1 MQYRRPA
8 AHLAQAVSIN
18 LPRFR
23 VLAMASKRQRVD
35 SELLATVVHTRGV
48 SGSALRKVLNAVT
61 EAGLT
66 RREVEVASYARFNQV
81 KHTLRFPSVAGGEV
95 SFDVCDPKA
104 LLALLLSE
112 NPVMR
117 QWFEE
122 AWRTSSSTPSTAW
135 NLLIGWDE
143 FTPGNKAA
151 LKNSRKMMTL
161 SFSFVELRAWLHHD
175 HAWVT
180 PLAIRSTVLAQ
191 VQGGWSAILRA
202 FLRLML
208 IGAEGMQT
216 SGYPV
221 PVGRSSRLLFAKVH
235 TLLSDGD
242 GLRQGLEW
250 KGAGGLKCCFRH
262 WNVFSRG
269 SGRAAAGPGELY
281 VETTCSDPTKFRTW
295 TSADLQTAAGVL
307 IEARRRHAA
316 REIPKARV
324 DTIEQAYGFKFSEQG
339 LVADARLAGII
350 DWPVACKY
358 DWVHTL
364 LSGGAPLMVVLWR
377 LISACEEFGL
387 PGQAELHGFLQ
398 QGWCIPK
405 ASQHGSRDIGKL
417 HKFFDESSRP
427 VNREQESVR
436 CGASELLALARVFSH
451 FVDVMIPADP
461 RIDAHKQCFLAHME
475 TTDILLSV
483 KTGRRTCAAAA
494 ELLARCVQRQMEQF
508 ILANGGERVTP
519 KMHWCFDLAEQLR
532 DSDFMMDAF
541 VIERLHLRARAV
553 ADHVQNTSVMESSV
567 CAGLVNVQANAATT
581 MGGLEGAVAPYPH
594 PQLQHVS
601 VSDRMR
607 AYGKRFCTGDL
618 VESSGQVACIVACTR
633 EHAELKLIVDV
644 CCASRAVS
652 RHGRICTRMPAQR
665 CVWSAAEA
673 SPVAAWQHVEGDGDV
688 LVLLQ

>member
-1 MQYRRPA
+1 MD
-8 AHLAQAVSIN
+8 
-18 LPRFR
+18 
-23 VLAMASKRQRVD
+23 SKRQRVD
-35 SELLATVVHTRGV
+35 KELLSKVVHTRGV
-48 SGSALRKVLNAVT
+48 SGSALRKVVNTLT

-66 RREVEVASYARFNQV
+66 RHQVDVASSARFNQV
-81 KHTLRFPSVAGGEV
+81 KHTLRFPSVDGGEV
-95 SFDVCDPKA
+95 SVGICDPKA

-112 NPVMR
+112 NPVTR

-122 AWRTSSSTPSTAW
+122 AWRTSPSTPSTAW
-135 NLLIGWDE
+135 NLVIGWDE

-151 LKNSRKMMTL
+151 LKSSRKMMTL

-202 FLRLML
+202 FLRLLL

-216 SGYPV
+216 AGYPV
-221 PVGRSSRLLFAKVH
+221 PLGNSQRLLFAKVH

-250 KGAGGLKCCFRH
+250 KGASGLKCCFRH
-262 WNVFSRG
+262 WNVFDRG
-269 SGRAAAGPGELY
+269 SGRAEAGPDELY
-281 VETTCSDPTKFRTW
+281 VETTCSDPAKFRTW
-295 TSADLQTAAGVL
+295 ASADLQTAAGVL
-307 IEARRRHAA
+307 TEARRRHAA

-324 DTIEQAYGFKFSEQG
+324 DTIEQAYGFKFTEQG
-339 LVADARLAGII
+339 LVADAELGRII
-350 DWPVACKY
+350 DWPVAFKY

-377 LISACEEFGL
+377 LISACEELGL

-398 QGWCIPK
+398 QGWCVPK
-405 ASQHGSRDIGKL
+405 AAQHGSRDIGKL

-427 VNREQESVR
+427 FNRERESVR
-436 CGASELLALARVFSH
+436 CSASELLALARVFSH
-451 FVDVMIPADP
+451 FVDVVIPADD
-461 RIDAHKQCFLAHME
+461 RVDVHKRSFIATME

-483 KTGRRTCAAAA
+483 KTGKRTCAAAA
-494 ELLARCVQRQMEQF
+494 GLLARCARRQMEQF
-508 ILANGGERVTP
+508 ILANGGERVVP

-532 DSDFMMDAF
+532 DSDYMMGAF
-541 VIERLHLRARAV
+541 VIERLHLRARAI
-553 ADHVQNTSVMESSV
+553 ADHVQHTTVMESSV
-567 CAGLVNVQANAATT
+567 CAGLVNVQANAMTT
-581 MGGLEGAVAPYPH
+581 LGGLEGAVAPYPH
-594 PQLQHVS
+594 PELQHVS
-601 VSDRMR
+601 VSDRMQ
-607 AYGKRFCTGDL
+607 ACGKHFCTGDL
-618 VESSGQVACIVACTR
+618 VESSGQVGRIVACAR

-652 RHGRICTRMPAQR
+652 RYGRMCTLVPSQR
-665 CVWSAAEA
+665 CVWTAAEA